1 MCFYSPTLTPCRY
14 LDEWFDFTNV
24 GDNIDKNVRPQ
35 HQTTDTRTQLL
46 HYFHAF
52 AVLDRIDLSSQS
64 EVRPDVNPH
73 EFDLQTLLP
82 TSEDIQKLKSN
93 FQVYI
98 SRIVTEYLKSMKPL
112 SVVVPQHIEHAHSIE
127 MSKRLFVV
135 CHFVLYENELC

>member
-1 MCFYSPTLTPCRY
+1 MCFYSSTLTLCKY
-14 LDEWFDFTNV
+14 LDEWFGFKIV
-24 GDNIDKNVRPQ
+24 GDNIDIDIRPQ
-35 HQTTDTRTQLL
+35 HQTIDTRTQLL

-98 SRIVTEYLKSMKPL
+98 SQIITEYLKSMKPL

-127 MSKRLFVV
+127 MSKRSFVV